1 MAIDKS
7 TKYCELHV
15 FLKNGQK
22 ATGMFHVPMRTSSQI
37 RPSDA
42 IQEKKNGLLLLTQ
55 VTLIDHNVA
64 REIPAILM
72 PYDSISYIELP
83 AGWTVKEES
92 ECVPAVAG
100 PSAHHPASLSTP
112 AAAQPAHPQPPIA
125 APHPP
130 NAPAHTAPPV
140 PRWMPQRTPIR

>member
-7 TKYCELHV
+7 TKYCELNV

-55 VTLIDHNVA
+55 VTLTDHNVA

-83 AGWTVKEES
+83 TGWTVKEEP
-92 ECVPAVAG
+92 EGAPAVAAT
-100 PSAHHPASLSTP
+100 PSQTSPPLGAPAPVTTPHASPAIPPLHAPVPPAHPASG
-112 AAAQPAHPQPPIA
+112 
-125 APHPP
+125 
-130 NAPAHTAPPV
+130 V
-140 PRWMPQRTPIR
+140 PRWMPQRSPVR